1 MITAEMLTSNA
12 GQVKALDTF
21 YLSSLIFYL
30 SIMRLLL
37 LSTLLFALSA
47 CQNGPSK
54 NDNCQTQPQ
63 AMLQAG
69 MRGVAEHHFE
79 AKGTNSEEQVK
90 FANGKTLTILQ
101 SGCEQV
107 RQEFRFELK
116 ETPPADADDKFW
128 VDQTILNLAALAVLD
143 PQLMPL
149 GNWVMMIRAQKN
161 DIRIAETK
169 ALEGGFYTKIDR
181 ITSDDRVYLVI
192 VLSNYPT

>member
-1 MITAEMLTSNA
+1 
-12 GQVKALDTF
+12 
-21 YLSSLIFYL
+21 
-30 SIMRLLL
+30 MRLLL
-37 LSTLLFALSA
+37 LAILLLSLGS
-47 CQNGPSK
+47 CQNGQSK
-54 NDNCQTQPQ
+54 DDCKTKPQ

-79 AKGTNSEEQVK
+79 AKGTDSEEQVK

-116 ETPPADADDKFW
+116 ETPPADANDKFW

-149 GNWVMMIRAQKN
+149 GNWVMMIRAQKDN
-161 DIRIAETK
+161 LRLAETK

-192 VLSNYPT
+192 VLSNYAI

>member
-1 MITAEMLTSNA
+1 
-12 GQVKALDTF
+12 
-21 YLSSLIFYL
+21 
-30 SIMRLLL
+30 
-37 LSTLLFALSA
+37 
-47 CQNGPSK
+47 
-54 NDNCQTQPQ
+54 
-63 AMLQAG
+63 MLQAG

-79 AKGTNSEEQVK
+79 AKGTDSEEQVK

-116 ETPPADADDKFW
+116 ETPPADANDKFW

-149 GNWVMMIRAQKN
+149 GNWVMMIRAQKD
-161 DIRIAETK
+161 DIRLAETK

-181 ITSDDRVYLVI
+181 ITSSDRVYLVI
-192 VLSNYPT
+192 VLSNYAI